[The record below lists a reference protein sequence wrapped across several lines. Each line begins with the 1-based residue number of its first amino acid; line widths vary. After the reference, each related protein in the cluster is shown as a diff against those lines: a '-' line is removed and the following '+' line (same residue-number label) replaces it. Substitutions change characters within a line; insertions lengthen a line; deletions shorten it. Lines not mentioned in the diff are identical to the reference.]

1 MGDLQLE
8 LNHPLRDFELQTTLV
23 VPRGLT
29 VLIGPN
35 GSGKTTLLK
44 LITGQMT
51 PAAGRIALGDLSLC
65 DTSRNRH
72 LPLQDRRIG
81 MVFQDLALFP
91 HLTVRDNVAF
101 GLRAQGVPSRQR
113 ETRTTAMLERLDLT
127 DLAAAPVTTLSGGQ
141 RQRVALARAL
151 APLPRLLLLDEP
163 TSALDQA
170 GRWELRRWLAELV
183 AEMEIPSILVTH
195 DVADVAYFRKRIAVM
210 EGGRITQEGSYHQL
224 LHAPATPFV
233 ANFAGVN
240 FLVGEVLQEPAGTR
254 FRAAGGLDLWAP
266 FDNIEP
272 GPACLTIAPWEVA
285 LYRELPGGSPR
296 NVMPGRLQEV
306 IRTAERVRVTLL
318 GSEKLVV
325 ELSREGFGELGHPE
339 VGAPLFAVFKARET
353 RVMNIR
359 GRSGQSPP
367 AAVRKGGLS

>member
-1 MGDLQLE
+1 MSELCLE
-8 LNHPLRDFELQTTLV
+8 LTHPLRDFVLQTTLEV
-23 VPRGLT
+23 KRGLT

-44 LITGQMT
+44 LVTGQLT
-51 PAAGRIALGDLSLC
+51 PAAGRIVLHGEALC
-65 DTSRNRH
+65 DTARGYHR
-72 LPLQDRRIG
+72 PLQERRIG

-91 HLTVRDNVAF
+91 HLNVRENVGF
-101 GLRAQGVPSRQR
+101 GLRAQGAPQR
-113 ETRTTAMLERLDLT
+113 RRVLRVEAMLERLDLT
-127 DLAAAPVTTLSGGQ
+127 ELAAAPVTALSGGQ

-151 APLPRLLLLDEP
+151 AVEPRLLLLDEP
-163 TSALDQA
+163 TAALDQA
-170 GRWELRRWLAELV
+170 GRWELRRWLADLLT
-183 AEMEIPSILVTH
+183 EMEIPSILVTH
-195 DVADVAYFRKRIAVM
+195 DVADVAYFRKRVAVM
-210 EGGRITQEGSYHQL
+210 EGGRIAQEGSYHRL

-240 FLVGEVLQEPAGTR
+240 FLVGEVLQDGTGKR

-266 FDNIEP
+266 FDDIAP

-325 ELSREGFGELGHPE
+325 ELSREGFNELGNPE
-339 VGAPLFAVFKARET
+339 LGTPLHAVFKARET
-353 RVMNIR
+353 RVMNVR
-359 GRSGQSPP
+359 GPADPP
-367 AAVRKGGLS
+367 SAAVRQAGGWT